1 MRGLPLDD
9 APKIQCRLRLVSGL
23 IALSVIGILLFSPD
37 PRSFNR
43 TAARDFQR
51 LPISC
56 PIQHSALSPGI
67 SFSLRHKER
76 GAVQLRTE
84 TFDGAPQDGNNP
96 WYDKFYEFEAYLLE
110 TLPDVFTTLKLE
122 HFATHAL
129 LLTWQGNNDSLPPI
143 VLMAH
148 QDTVPVPFPEETV
161 ERWTH
166 PPIAELSAV
175 SELTAAGF
183 SPKRTVILSFGFDEE
198 GGGVLTPDF
207 LSLLKHSARAAA
219 QHGRDSIF
227 ATIDEGGGVIE
238 DYFGQTWVLPAAVSF
253 LHFHWRAQ
261 HQPTS
266 MDGKGEK
273 CSVNIKVSVNIPG
286 GHSSILLP
294 HTTIDILSTLV
305 AAIEMHQSPVTA
317 LCIIDDSQHVL
328 KNKNNFERLE
338 LGTPARGTETVGLRV
353 AVTAVKRHKKT
364 VVSPHGPHGSLPCR
378 VRAACESLMSSTARL
393 PIHQLPCMLYYRM
406 IDDELKDVLGCE
418 RTWSAAVGI
427 LSERS
432 AGDAARLSTT
442 QASCRVI
449 PLAKGVKVNTL
460 PEEAHGIVNHRVAV
474 EDLIS
479 RQLSIGEACMIQ
491 ERYVKLLTPDAA
503 KFNLS
508 VVGFG
513 DEPPVGVM
521 RYLRLDTADASPVMP
536 TTGDTWRVLTGP
548 LLYLWPEAIVA
559 LYLRRFRTHLENQKS
574 KGVHIGVCACD
585 TSEPVPNPS
594 MTKNS
599 YSAIYGLF
607 QHWKL

>member
-23 IALSVIGILLFSPD
+23 IALSVIGILLLSPD

-96 WYDKFYEFEAYLLE
+96 WYNKFYEFEAYLLE
-110 TLPDVFTTLKLE
+110 TFPDVFTTLKLE

-148 QDTVPVPFPEETV
+148 QDTVPVPVPEETV

-166 PPIAELSAV
+166 PPFAGHIDAEGWVWGRGVADCKNTLIAELSAV

-198 GGGVLTPDF
+198 GGGVVPHPDF

-273 CSVNIKVSVNIPG
+273 GSVNIKVSVNIPG

-294 HTTIDILSTLV
+294 HTAIDILSTLV

-328 KNKNNFERLE
+328 KNKNNFERLG
-338 LGTPARGTETVGLRV
+338 LVTVPYT
-353 AVTAVKRHKKT
+353 ATAV
-364 VVSPHGPHGSLPCR
+364 
-378 VRAACESLMSSTARL
+378 
-393 PIHQLPCMLYYRM
+393 
-406 IDDELKDVLGCE
+406 
-418 RTWSAAVGI
+418 
-427 LSERS
+427 
-432 AGDAARLSTT
+432 
-442 QASCRVI
+442 
-449 PLAKGVKVNTL
+449 
-460 PEEAHGIVNHRVAV
+460 
-474 EDLIS
+474 
-479 RQLSIGEACMIQ
+479 
-491 ERYVKLLTPDAA
+491 LLRP
-503 KFNLS
+503 
-508 VVGFG
+508 G
-513 DEPPVGVM
+513 
-521 RYLRLDTADASPVMP
+521 
-536 TTGDTWRVLTGP
+536 W
-548 LLYLWPEAIVA
+548 
-559 LYLRRFRTHLENQKS
+559 
-574 KGVHIGVCACD
+574 
-585 TSEPVPNPS
+585 
-594 MTKNS
+594 
-599 YSAIYGLF
+599 
-607 QHWKL
+607 